1 MKKTIVTIVVIFS
14 SHFIIAQ
21 EYRTVTDIDGNVYQ
35 TVQIGDQF
43 WMAENLKVTHYQN
56 GDEIPCNVY
65 NDDPSNAALYGR
77 LYTWYALDDERG
89 ICPDGW
95 HVPSDD
101 EADSEWQILVDYLG
115 GGSVA
120 GGKMKATGTIEAG
133 DGLWKTP
140 NEGATNES
148 GFTGLPGGFRDDSGV
163 YDELSITGYFWTS
176 TEEHSSASY
185 QRSLYYDWEGISGF
199 AISKS
204 RGFSVR
210 CVAGPTSG
218 ITVDYQSDWNL
229 VGLPLEV
236 EDASYNLIFP
246 ESIEGTLYSF
256 DDGYILET
264 SLIQGEGYWL
274 RFANAGSTTIDGTL
288 INTLTISLNE
298 GWNLITGI
306 SSPVAVESI
315 SDPGGIIVSGTI
327 YGYSSSYYNADAIEP
342 GKGYWINA
350 SADGDVTFGDGV
362 ARSRPV
368 FEDMTAGANT
378 LTIDGQDLC
387 FGIDI
392 PADKMMSYSLPPKP
406 PPGAFDVRFSGDTR
420 IGGKNSEIEVMSP
433 YETITISYDVVL
445 DAGEYM
451 HWVLTSESGD
461 EYILEEDGEITVP
474 TEDTFTL
481 ARVPVIPI
489 AYALHQNY
497 PNPFNPITTLRYD
510 LPVDNHVT
518 IIIYDLSGREVNR
531 IVNASQPAGHHSVM
545 WNSTNSFGKP
555 VSAGVYLYQIRAGD
569 FVQTRKMVLLK

>member
-1 MKKTIVTIVVIFS
+1 MDVHVIGVGKDQYNEYLDQMVEGRILPWTEDSQSEGYPVWTDWEAGQRDVYFLNRNSIVDTTFNITPYDPGNPDDYTYIMNL
-14 SHFIIAQ
+14 IL
-21 EYRTVTDIDGNVYQ
+21 ELRNETGPTDI
-35 TVQIGDQF
+35 TVSYNIG
-43 WMAENLKVTHYQN
+43 
-56 GDEIPCNVY
+56 
-65 NDDPSNAALYGR
+65 
-77 LYTWYALDDERG
+77 
-89 ICPDGW
+89 
-95 HVPSDD
+95 
-101 EADSEWQILVDYLG
+101 
-115 GGSVA
+115 
-120 GGKMKATGTIEAG
+120 
-133 DGLWKTP
+133 
-140 NEGATNES
+140 
-148 GFTGLPGGFRDDSGV
+148 
-163 YDELSITGYFWTS
+163 
-176 TEEHSSASY
+176 
-185 QRSLYYDWEGISGF
+185 
-199 AISKS
+199 
-204 RGFSVR
+204 
-210 CVAGPTSG
+210 
-218 ITVDYQSDWNL
+218 WNM

-236 EDASYNLIFP
+236 EDASYGTLF
-246 ESIEGTLYSF
+246 SDAVDGTLY
-256 DDGYILET
+256 GYEGTYYGSDVLEM
-264 SLIQGEGYWL
+264 GNGYWL
-274 RFANAGSTTIDGTL
+274 VFTNDGSADISGEAITS
-288 INTLTISLNE
+288 LTISLSE

-306 SSPVAVESI
+306 SSPVPVESI
-315 SDPGGIIVSGTI
+315 SDPGSIIVSGTI
-327 YGYSSSYYNADAIEP
+327 YGYGGTYYNTDAIEP

-510 LPVDNHVT
+510 LPVDNHVILT
-518 IIIYDLSGREVNR
+518 IYNLNGREIHQ
-531 IVNASQPAGHHSVM
+531 IVNTSQPAGHHSVM
-545 WNSTNSFGKP
+545 WNATNSFGKP
-555 VSAGVYLYQIRAGD
+555 VSAGVYLYQIRAGE

>member
-1 MKKTIVTIVVIFS
+1 MKKTIITILVIFS

-21 EYRTVTDIDGNVYQ
+21 EYRTVTDIDGNIYQ
-35 TVQIGDQF
+35 TVQIGDQL

-65 NDDPSNAALYGR
+65 NDDPSNAAIYGR
-77 LYTWYALDDERG
+77 LYNWYAVDDERG
-89 ICPDGW
+89 ICPEGW

-148 GFTGLPGGFRDDSGV
+148 GFTGLPGGFRDDSGG
-163 YDELSITGYFWTS
+163 YEELSITGYFWTS

-185 QRSLYYDWEGISGF
+185 QRSLYYDWPGVSGF

-264 SLIQGEGYWL
+264 SLTQGEGYWL
-274 RFANAGSTTIDGTL
+274 RFESAGSTTITGTPV
-288 INTLTISLNE
+288 TELTISLNE
-298 GWNLITGI
+298 GWNLISGI
-306 SSPVAVESI
+306 TNAFHSSHI
-315 SDPGGIIVSGTI
+315 HDPDGLIIPGTI
-327 YGYSSSYYNADAIEP
+327 YGFTPNGYSEAEILYP
-342 GKGYWINA
+342 GKGYWI
-350 SADGDVTFGDGV
+350 
-362 ARSRPV
+362 R
-368 FEDMTAGANT
+368 AN
-378 LTIDGQDLC
+378 D
-387 FGIDI
+387 
-392 PADKMMSYSLPPKP
+392 
-406 PPGAFDVRFSGDTR
+406 SGD
-420 IGGKNSEIEVMSP
+420 IILISE
-433 YETITISYDVVL
+433 
-445 DAGEYM
+445 
-451 HWVLTSESGD
+451 
-461 EYILEEDGEITVP
+461 
-474 TEDTFTL
+474 
-481 ARVPVIPI
+481 
-489 AYALHQNY
+489 
-497 PNPFNPITTLRYD
+497 
-510 LPVDNHVT
+510 
-518 IIIYDLSGREVNR
+518 
-531 IVNASQPAGHHSVM
+531 
-545 WNSTNSFGKP
+545 
-555 VSAGVYLYQIRAGD
+555 
-569 FVQTRKMVLLK
+569 